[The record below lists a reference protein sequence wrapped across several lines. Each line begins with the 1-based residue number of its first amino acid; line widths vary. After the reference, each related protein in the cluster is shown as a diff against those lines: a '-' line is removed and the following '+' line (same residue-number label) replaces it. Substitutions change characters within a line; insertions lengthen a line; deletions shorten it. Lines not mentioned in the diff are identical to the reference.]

1 MEDIVCPDCRKPIM
15 SIRKVEN
22 LLRSTTTKTLL
33 SRCFCGVTYE
43 IRSLKQNV
51 LEISTSSG
59 KKVKQFIGEGNQ

>member
-1 MEDIVCPDCRKPIM
+1 MDDIVCPDCQKLIM
-15 SIRKVEN
+15 SIKKVEN
-22 LLRSTTTKTLL
+22 LLRNTTTKTLL

-59 KKVKQFIGEGNQ
+59 KKVKKFVREGNQ